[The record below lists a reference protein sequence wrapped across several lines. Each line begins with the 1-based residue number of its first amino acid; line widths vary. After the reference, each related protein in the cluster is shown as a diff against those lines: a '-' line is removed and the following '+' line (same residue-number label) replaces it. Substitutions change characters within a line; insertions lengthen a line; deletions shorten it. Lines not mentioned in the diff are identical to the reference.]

1 MGLTYNIYMRYDAF
15 YYDNNTGMK
24 VVSLFRSTYL
34 CISIQSKFWTNNN
47 ENVLGVRELVMTQ
60 EVYDILGYSTII
72 YDS

>member
-1 MGLTYNIYMRYDAF
+1 MHSIM
-15 YYDNNTGMK
+15 TGMK
-24 VVSLFRSTYL
+24 VVPLFRSTHLYISV

-60 EVYDILGYSTII
+60 EVYDILGDSTII

>member
-1 MGLTYNIYMRYDAF
+1 MRYDAF